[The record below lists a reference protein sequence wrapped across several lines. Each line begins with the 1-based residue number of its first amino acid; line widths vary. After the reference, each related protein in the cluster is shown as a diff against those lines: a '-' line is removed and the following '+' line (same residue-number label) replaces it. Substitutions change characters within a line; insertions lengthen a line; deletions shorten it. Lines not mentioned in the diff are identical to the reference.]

1 MKLFYF
7 IIIFIF
13 FLGCSFDDKSGIWKN
28 INETTNE
35 NSIFNQFETLSSSK
49 VSFKETVNLD
59 KSFRFVL
66 PNIVKND
73 SWTDEYYKKDNN
85 YENFNYS
92 DLNKLILKSK
102 KISNSNLEKRLLVED
117 GNVIL
122 HDQKGN
128 IIVFSIKEKKII
140 RKFNFYKKRFKKI
153 NKKLNLIVEKNI
165 IYISDNVG
173 YLYAYNYK
181 FDKIVW
187 AKNYKIPFRSNLKIS
202 KNKLIAVNQNNILY
216 FLNKSNGEM
225 LSQIP
230 TEETKV
236 KNQFINNLSTN
247 ENSTFFLNTYGSLYS
262 INNTTMKINW
272 FLNLNQSSDLNPS
285 NLFFSSQVVINNDKL
300 VVATNQFTYVL
311 NANSGKIL
319 QKRNFTSIIKPMI
332 LNNYLFLISK
342 NNLLIA
348 VDLNDGKIIYSYN
361 INDQI
366 ADFLKIKKK
375 QVEFKELMFVNNQ
388 IFIYLTN
395 SFLLRFDINGRLSDI
410 QKLPNKIKSY
420 PIIVQN
426 NLLYLSSKNKLSV
439 LN

>member
-285 NLFFSSQVVINNDKL
+285 NLFFSSQVVINNDRL
-300 VVATNQFTYVL
+300 AVATNQFTYVL

-332 LNNYLFLISK
+332 LNNYLFLITK

>member
-1 MKLFYF
+1 M
-7 IIIFIF
+7 
-13 FLGCSFDDKSGIWKN
+13 
-28 INETTNE
+28 
-35 NSIFNQFETLSSSK
+35 
-49 VSFKETVNLD
+49 
-59 KSFRFVL
+59 
-66 PNIVKND
+66 
-73 SWTDEYYKKDNN
+73 
-85 YENFNYS
+85 
-92 DLNKLILKSK
+92 
-102 KISNSNLEKRLLVED
+102 
-117 GNVIL
+117 
-122 HDQKGN
+122 
-128 IIVFSIKEKKII
+128 
-140 RKFNFYKKRFKKI
+140 
-153 NKKLNLIVEKNI
+153 IVEKNI

-285 NLFFSSQVVINNDKL
+285 NLFFSSQVVINNDRL
-300 VVATNQFTYVL
+300 AVATNQFTYVL

-332 LNNYLFLISK
+332 LNNYLFLITK

>member
-342 NNLLIA
+342 NNFLIA

>member
-49 VSFKETVNLD
+49 VPFKETVNLD

-173 YLYAYNYK
+173 YLYAYNYI

-187 AKNYKIPFRSNLKIS
+187 AKNYKIPFRSNLKIF

-342 NNLLIA
+342 NNFLIA

-410 QKLPNKIKSY
+410 QKLPNIIKSY

>member
-1 MKLFYF
+1 M
-7 IIIFIF
+7 
-13 FLGCSFDDKSGIWKN
+13 
-28 INETTNE
+28 
-35 NSIFNQFETLSSSK
+35 
-49 VSFKETVNLD
+49 
-59 KSFRFVL
+59 
-66 PNIVKND
+66 
-73 SWTDEYYKKDNN
+73 
-85 YENFNYS
+85 
-92 DLNKLILKSK
+92 
-102 KISNSNLEKRLLVED
+102 
-117 GNVIL
+117 
-122 HDQKGN
+122 
-128 IIVFSIKEKKII
+128 
-140 RKFNFYKKRFKKI
+140 
-153 NKKLNLIVEKNI
+153 IVEKNI

-173 YLYAYNYK
+173 YLYAYNYI

-187 AKNYKIPFRSNLKIS
+187 AKNYKIPFRSNLKIF

-342 NNLLIA
+342 NNFLIA

-410 QKLPNKIKSY
+410 QKLPNIIKSY